1 MADTKHPHAPAAV
14 PVEGDGVHYAGLFW
28 FVVVLV
34 ATVVFCEVFV
44 WGMFKFVLVPHR
56 VEAGVSAPLAAAA
69 EMPAVKDGRVATGL
83 ATPPQPGL
91 NVDEPTVL
99 KAFRDQ
105 EEHQLHTYGWID
117 QGNQVVRLPIE
128 RAKEL
133 LLQRGLPV
141 RPASTPAPAAPAA
154 AVK

>member
-14 PVEGDGVHYAGLFW
+14 PVEGDGVSYGGIFW

-34 ATVVFCEVFV
+34 ATIVFCQVLV
-44 WGMFKFVLVPHR
+44 WGMLKFVFIPHR
-56 VEAGVSAPLAAAA
+56 VEAGIPAPLATAA

-105 EEHQLHTYGWID
+105 EERQLHTYGWVD

-133 LLQRGLPV
+133 LLQRGLPA
-141 RPASTPAPAAPAA
+141 RPAGAPAPAAPAA

>member
-1 MADTKHPHAPAAV
+1 MADTKHPQAPAAA
-14 PVEGDGVHYAGLFW
+14 PIEGDGVSYAGLFW
-28 FVVVLV
+28 FVVVLL
-34 ATVVFCEVFV
+34 ATIVFCQVLV
-44 WGMFKFVLVPHR
+44 WGMLKFVFIPHR
-56 VEAGVSAPLAAAA
+56 VEAGTPAPLAATS
-69 EMPAVKDGRVATGL
+69 EMPGIEDGRVATGL

-105 EEHQLHTYGWID
+105 EERQLHTYGWID

-128 RAKEL
+128 RAKAL

-141 RPASTPAPAAPAA
+141 RPAAAPADGA
-154 AVK
+154 AAK

>member
-1 MADTKHPHAPAAV
+1 
-14 PVEGDGVHYAGLFW
+14 
-28 FVVVLV
+28 
-34 ATVVFCEVFV
+34 
-44 WGMFKFVLVPHR
+44 
-56 VEAGVSAPLAAAA
+56 
-69 EMPAVKDGRVATGL
+69 MPTVKDGRVATGM